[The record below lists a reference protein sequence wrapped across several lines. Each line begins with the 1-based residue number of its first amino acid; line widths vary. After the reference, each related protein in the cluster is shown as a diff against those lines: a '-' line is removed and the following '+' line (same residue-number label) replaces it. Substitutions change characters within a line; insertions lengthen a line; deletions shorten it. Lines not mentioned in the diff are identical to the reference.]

1 MDNLSPSARQAHAEM
16 LEDIQDWQAERRA
29 ANLKYY
35 GEAIAAG
42 KVRTLEQE
50 YTKHRATCDICQ
62 RPRKA
67 GMRLLFL
74 TGIYGSRFHVCSE
87 CMPDLMDAAPMN
99 VLIAAQVAA

>member
-50 YTKHRATCDICQ
+50 YTKHRATCDVCG
-62 RPRKA
+62 RSKKP

-74 TGIYGSRFHVCSE
+74 TGAGCHRFHVCDE
-87 CMPDLMDAAPMN
+87 CEPGLVEAVPMPA
-99 VLIAAQVAA
+99 LIAAQIPA